1 MIINGNKLK
10 NDICKSGITTE
21 RLTKIL
27 EKSDTWL
34 LQALRRNRIEE
45 KSFQKLCIICDLDPT
60 EYINDGKKNVEE
72 VKPADARHTNFEEHI
87 TKLNDLGGIQAETLK
102 VLTDMRTA
110 QGEALKALTRICE
123 ELILQTQILVDN
135 KAAIGQMEKSVKD
148 KTEKIYNYLKYPNGH
163 SLTAVK

>member
-1 MIINGNKLK
+1 MNINGNKLK
-10 NDICKSGITTE
+10 NDIYKSGITTE

-27 EKSDTWL
+27 DKSDAWL
-34 LQALRRNRIEE
+34 PQALRRNRIEE
-45 KSFQKLCIICDLDPT
+45 MAFQKLCIICDLDPT
-60 EYINDGKKNVEE
+60 EYILEDKKADE
-72 VKPADARHTNFEEHI
+72 VKPTDARNVNFEAHI
-87 TKLNDLGGIQAETLK
+87 TKLNDLGAIQAETYK

-110 QGEALKALTRICE
+110 QGETLKMLTRICE
-123 ELILQTQILVDN
+123 ELILQTQILIDN

>member
-1 MIINGNKLK
+1 MNINGDKLK
-10 NDICKSGITTE
+10 NDIYKSGITDEGKPT
-21 RLTKIL
+21 
-27 EKSDTWL
+27 DV
-34 LQALRRNRIEE
+34 RN
-45 KSFQKLCIICDLDPT
+45 
-60 EYINDGKKNVEE
+60 V
-72 VKPADARHTNFEEHI
+72 NFEAHI
-87 TKLNDLGGIQAETLK
+87 TKLNDLGAIQAETLK

-135 KAAIGQMEKSVKD
+135 RAAIGQMEKSVKD

>member
-10 NDICKSGITTE
+10 NDIYKSGISTE

-60 EYINDGKKNVEE
+60 AYILEDKKADEGK
-72 VKPADARHTNFEEHI
+72 PTDARNVNFEAHI
-87 TKLNDLGGIQAETLK
+87 TKLNDLGAIQAETLK

-110 QGEALKALTRICE
+110 QGETLKVLTRICE